1 MDDDF
6 MFYGNFNRG
15 PFALNLISFTPDTM
29 RFNGYF
35 YLEDETMPVER
46 ILIYKNIAYHLEII
60 EKRTY
65 EDTSS
70 SGENNVDP
78 DSDPAENITFFPTNI
93 IEIKYRIIK
102 RLETSQEL
110 NAARLRIED
119 LTPEVERRNEPF
131 KRAREEREHE
141 AMIEFCKTLD
151 YKKYLA
157 EEDKA

>member
-15 PFALNLISFTPDTM
+15 PFALKLISFTPDTM

-46 ILIYKNIAYHLEII
+46 ILMYKNIAYHLEII

-93 IEIKYRIIK
+93 IEMKYRIIK

-110 NAARLRIED
+110 NDARIRIED

-131 KRAREEREHE
+131 KRARERREDE

>member
-1 MDDDF
+1 
-6 MFYGNFNRG
+6 
-15 PFALNLISFTPDTM
+15 M

-46 ILIYKNIAYHLEII
+46 ILMYKNIAYHLEII

-93 IEIKYRIIK
+93 IEMKYRIIK

-110 NAARLRIED
+110 NAARIRIEEM
-119 LTPEVERRNEPF
+119 TPEVERRNEPF
-131 KRAREEREHE
+131 KRAREKREEE

-157 EEDKA
+157 KEDKA